1 MEFASLTLLEVILF
15 IVALIVML
23 IGLIGGLLPVL
34 PGLPIVWG
42 AAFLYGLFTGFDT
55 ISVNYVIYSGIVVAI
70 IVVGQNLLQVYG
82 AKRMGASM
90 WGTIGAFI
98 GVIVGIFF
106 GLIGI
111 IILPLIGAFL
121 FEMLAGKTAKIAFKS
136 GLGTFLG
143 FIFGAVLQIV
153 ACLVLIGTF
162 IMKVLFE

>member
-1 MEFASLTLLEVILF
+1 LEFASLSLLDIGLF
-15 IVALIVML
+15 ILALLVML
-23 IGLIGGLLPVL
+23 VGLIGGLLPVL

-42 AAFLYGLFTGFDT
+42 AAFLFAILTGFET
-55 ISVNYVIYSGIVVAI
+55 ISVNYIIYTGLIVAV

-90 WGTIGAFI
+90 WGTIGALI

-111 IILPLIGAFL
+111 ILFPLIGAFL
-121 FEMLAGKTAKIAFKS
+121 FEMMAGKTAQVAFKS
-136 GLGTFLG
+136 GVGTFFG

-153 ACLVLIGTF
+153 ACLILIATF
-162 IMKVLFE
+162 VGKVLFE